1 MQVNDIELHAQ
12 GTSTFT
18 DDISLQHGT
27 LHAFPVVSTIAH
39 GKILAID
46 TSTALAYPSVV
57 KILLAHDIPGI
68 NNIGNIEAEE
78 VLLADQIAMYH
89 GQAIALVIAETA
101 AIARQAAGLVNIEYQ
116 ELPAVFDAR
125 TAHAQG
131 LYIAPPR
138 IFSLGD
144 VDRAWQECDFIID
157 GSASTGAAEHIYL
170 ETQSALA
177 IPLENDGLKLFSAT
191 QSPGLVQKACA
202 KVLGCPM
209 HRIEVDVL
217 RLGGGF
223 GGKEEQATPW
233 AALVALAAFLLKK
246 PVKIKLNR
254 DEDMRLT
261 GKRHPYDADFKIGL
275 DRTGKI
281 LAYQVEFFQNAGAV
295 ADLSLAIL
303 ERTLFHTSNSYYLP
317 NVRATANS
325 CRTHLP
331 PNTAFRGFGGPQAM
345 FVLESAI
352 FKAAQTMNL
361 DPAEIQQ
368 KNLLNEGDHFPYGMQ
383 VQRCQA
389 QISWQTVQ
397 TRYAIQDRQQAID
410 AYNSQHPLSK
420 KALALMPVCFGISF
434 TATFL
439 NQAGALVHI
448 YTDGSV
454 SVSMGAVEMGQGVKD
469 KIRKIAA
476 VTFAIDEARIK
487 VESTNT
493 SRIAN
498 MSPTAASVGSDL
510 NGAATLLACRQILQ
524 NLKAVAAKLLG
535 NDANAEQITLKEE
548 KVYLNG
554 EATAVEWA
562 KLISQAYVSRTALSA
577 HAHYATPEV
586 FFDRS
591 KEKGTPFAYHVYG
604 CAAVEVTVDCLR
616 GIYSIDRVSLMHDV
630 GKSLTPMIDRGQI
643 EGGVVQGLGWM
654 TIEEIIYD
662 QQGRLKTDNLTNYKI
677 PDLYFAPEI
686 EIEFLS
692 HEESPAVMHSKAIG
706 EPPLMYGIGA
716 YFALIKAIQAFNP
729 DWQPEFCAPM
739 TPEKVLLALYGKSD
753 APVN

>member
-12 GTSTFT
+12 GLSTFT
-18 DDISLQHGT
+18 DDIPLPQGT

-46 TSTALAYPSVV
+46 TRAALAYPGVV
-57 KILLAHDIPGI
+57 QILLAQDIPGI

-78 VLLADQIAMYH
+78 VLLAGEIAMYQ
-89 GQAIALVIAETA
+89 GQPIALVIAETET
-101 AIARQAAGLVNIEYQ
+101 IARQAAALVNIAYQ
-116 ELPAVFDAR
+116 NLPAVFDAR
-125 TAHAQG
+125 TSHAQG
-131 LYIAPPR
+131 LHIAPPR

-144 VDRAWQECDFIID
+144 IDKVWQDCDFIIE
-157 GSASTGAAEHIYL
+157 GSASTGAAEHVYL
-170 ETQSALA
+170 ENQTALA
-177 IPLENDGLKLFSAT
+177 APLENNGLKLFSAT

-202 KVLGCPM
+202 KVLNCPM

-223 GGKEEQATPW
+223 GGKEEQATLW

-275 DRTGKI
+275 DHTGKI
-281 LAYQVEFFQNAGAV
+281 LAYEVEFFQNAGAI

-303 ERTLFHTSNSYYLP
+303 ERTLFHTGNSYYLP
-317 NVRATANS
+317 NVRAIANS
-325 CRTHLP
+325 CRTNLP

-345 FVLESAI
+345 FILESAI
-352 FKAAQTMNL
+352 FKAAKSMHL
-361 DPAEIQQ
+361 DPAVIQQ
-368 KNLLNEGDHFPYGMQ
+368 KNLLKEGDHFPYGMQ
-383 VQRCQA
+383 AQQCQA

-397 TRYAIQDRQQAID
+397 TRYAIKDRQQAID
-410 AYNSQHPLSK
+410 VYNARNPLSK
-420 KALALMPVCFGISF
+420 KALALMPICFGISF

-454 SVSMGAVEMGQGVKD
+454 SVSMGAVEMGQGVKE

-476 VTFAIDEARIK
+476 LTFAIDEARVK

-510 NGAATLLACRQILQ
+510 NGAATLLACQQVLQ

-535 NDANAEQITLKEE
+535 HNANAEQITLRQE

-554 EATAVEWA
+554 EATPIDWR
-562 KLISQAYVSRTALSA
+562 KLISQAYLSRTALSA
-577 HAHYATPEV
+577 HAHYATPGV
-586 FFDRS
+586 FFDRTR
-591 KEKGTPFAYHVYG
+591 EKGTPFSYHVYG
-604 CAAVEVTVDCLR
+604 CASVEVTVDCLR
-616 GIYSIDRVSLMHDV
+616 GIYSIDRVSLVHDM
-630 GKSLTPMIDRGQI
+630 GRSLTPKVDIGQI

-654 TIEEIIYD
+654 TLEEIIVD

-677 PDLYFAPEI
+677 PDIYFAPEI

-692 HEESPAVMHSKAIG
+692 HEESPAVLRSKAVG

-716 YFALIKAIQAFNP
+716 YFALIKAIEAFNP
-729 DWQPEFCAPM
+729 NWQPDFCAPM
-739 TPEKVLLALYGKSD
+739 TPEKVLMALYGKND

>member
-1 MQVNDIELHAQ
+1 MQINDTELHAQ
-12 GTSTFT
+12 GASTFT
-18 DDISLQHGT
+18 GDMPLPQGT

-39 GKILAID
+39 GKIVAID
-46 TSTALAYPSVV
+46 THAALACPGVV
-57 KILLAHDIPGI
+57 QILSAQDIPGI

-78 VLLADQIAMYH
+78 VLLADHLVLYQ
-89 GQAIALVIAETA
+89 GQAIALVIAETEI
-101 AIARQAAGLVNIEYQ
+101 IARQAAALVNINYEK
-116 ELPAVFDAR
+116 LPAVFDAR
-125 TAHAQG
+125 TALAQG
-131 LYIAPPR
+131 LHIGPPR

-144 VDRAWQECDFIID
+144 VDKAWQACGFIIE
-157 GSASTGAAEHIYL
+157 GSASTGAAEHVYL
-170 ETQSALA
+170 ETQTALA
-177 IPLENDGLKLFSAT
+177 IPLENNGLKLFSAT
-191 QSPGLVQKACA
+191 QSPGLVQKAVA
-202 KVLGCPM
+202 RVLNSPM
-209 HRIEVDVL
+209 HLIEVDVL

-233 AALVALAAFLLKK
+233 AALVALAAFLLNK

-261 GKRHPYDADFKIGL
+261 GKRHPYNADFKIGL
-275 DRTGKI
+275 DQSGNI

-303 ERTLFHTSNSYYLP
+303 ERTLFHTGNSYYLP

-352 FKAAQTMNL
+352 FKAAQVMHL

-368 KNLLNEGDHFPYGMQ
+368 KNLLKEGDHFPYGMQ
-383 VQRCQA
+383 AQRCKA
-389 QISWQTVQ
+389 QTSWQAVQ
-397 TRYAIQDRQQAID
+397 THYAIQDRQQTID
-410 AYNSQHPLSK
+410 AYNAQELLSK
-420 KALALMPVCFGISF
+420 KALALMPICFGISF

-454 SVSMGAVEMGQGVKD
+454 SVSMGAVEMGQGVKE

-476 VTFAIDEARIK
+476 VTFGIIEARVKI
-487 VESTNT
+487 ESTNT

-510 NGAATLLACRQILQ
+510 NGAATLLACQQILQ
-524 NLKAVAAKLLG
+524 NLKALAAKLLG
-535 NDANAEQITLKEE
+535 NNANAEQITLKQE
-548 KVYLNG
+548 KIYLNG
-554 EATAVEWA
+554 EATEINWG
-562 KLISQAYVSRTALSA
+562 KLISQAYLSRTALSA
-577 HAHYATPEV
+577 HAHYATPGV
-586 FFDRS
+586 FFDRTQ
-591 KEKGTPFAYHVYG
+591 EKGTPFAYHVYG

-616 GIYSIDRVSLMHDV
+616 GIYTIDRVSLVHDA
-630 GKSLTPMIDRGQI
+630 GKSLDPMIDRGQI
-643 EGGVVQGLGWM
+643 EGGVIQGLGWM
-654 TIEEIIYD
+654 ALEEIIVD

-686 EIEFLS
+686 DIEFLV
-692 HEESPAVMHSKAIG
+692 HQESPAVMHSKAIG

-716 YFALIKAIQAFNP
+716 YFALVKAIQAFNP
-729 DWQPEFCAPM
+729 KWQPDFCAPM
-739 TPEKVLLALYGKSD
+739 TPEKVLLALYNQQKT
-753 APVN
+753 

>member
-1 MQVNDIELHAQ
+1 MQFNDIELHAQ

-18 DDISLQHGT
+18 DDIPLPQGT

-39 GKILAID
+39 GKILTID
-46 TSTALAYPSVV
+46 LDAALTVPGVV
-57 KILLAHDIPGI
+57 KILSAQDIPGF

-78 VLLADQIAMYH
+78 VLLADQTAMYQ
-89 GQAIALVIAETA
+89 GQAIALVIAETET
-101 AIARQAAGLVNIEYQ
+101 IARHAAGLVNIAYQ

-131 LYIAPPR
+131 LHIAPSR

-144 VDRAWQECDFIID
+144 VDTAWQKCDFVIE
-157 GSASTGAAEHIYL
+157 GSASTGAAEHVYL
-170 ETQSALA
+170 ETQTSLA
-177 IPLENDGLKLFSAT
+177 IPLENDGVKLFSAT

-223 GGKEEQATPW
+223 GGKEEQATLW
-233 AALVALAAFLLKK
+233 AALVALATFLLKK

-275 DRTGKI
+275 AHTGNI

-303 ERTLFHTSNSYYLP
+303 ERTLFHTGNTYFLP

-352 FKAAQTMNL
+352 FKAAQSMNL

-368 KNLLNEGDHFPYGMQ
+368 KNLLKDGDHFPYGMQ
-383 VQRCQA
+383 AQQCQA
-389 QISWQTVQ
+389 QTCWQTMQ
-397 TRYAIQDRQQAID
+397 TRYAIQDRQQTID
-410 AYNSQHPLSK
+410 TYNSVHPLSK
-420 KALALMPVCFGISF
+420 KALALMPICFGISF

-454 SVSMGAVEMGQGVKD
+454 SVSSGAVEMGQGVKE

-476 VTFAIDEARIK
+476 VAFAIDEARVK

-510 NGAATLLACRQILQ
+510 NGAATLLACNQILQ
-524 NLKAVAAKLLG
+524 NLKTVTAKLLG
-535 NDANAEQITLKEE
+535 NDANAEQITFKQE

-554 EATAVEWA
+554 EATAIDWR
-562 KLISQAYVSRTALSA
+562 KLISQAYLSRTALSA
-577 HAHYATPEV
+577 HAHYATPGV
-586 FFDRS
+586 YFDRS
-591 KEKGTPFAYHVYG
+591 REKGIPFAYHVYG
-604 CAAVEVTVDCLR
+604 CAAVEVTVDCLH
-616 GIYSIDRVSLMHDV
+616 GIYSIDRVSLVHDM
-630 GKSLTPMIDRGQI
+630 GKSLTTMVDRGQI

-686 EIEFLS
+686 EIKLLS

-729 DWQPEFCAPM
+729 NWQPNFNAPM
-739 TPEKVLLALYGKSD
+739 TPEKVLLALYGK
-753 APVN
+753 N

>member
-1 MQVNDIELHAQ
+1 MQINDIELHAQ
-12 GTSTFT
+12 GASTFT
-18 DDISLQHGT
+18 DDIPLPQGT

-46 TSTALAYPSVV
+46 TSGAMAYPGVVQILSVR
-57 KILLAHDIPGI
+57 DIPGI

-78 VLLADQIAMYH
+78 VLLADQIAMYQ
-89 GQAIALVIAETA
+89 GQPIALVIAETE
-101 AIARQAAGLVNIEYQ
+101 AIARQACGMVNIEYQ
-116 ELPAVFDAR
+116 ELPAIFDAR

-131 LYIAPPR
+131 LHITPPR

-144 VDRAWQECDFIID
+144 VDKAWQECDFIID
-157 GSASTGAAEHIYL
+157 GSASTGAAEHVYL
-170 ETQSALA
+170 ETQTALA
-177 IPLENDGLKLFSAT
+177 IPLENNGLKLFSAT
-191 QSPGLVQKACA
+191 QSPGLVQRACA
-202 KVLGCPM
+202 KVLNCPM

-223 GGKEEQATPW
+223 GGKEEQATLW
-233 AALVALAAFLLKK
+233 AALVALAAFLVKK

-275 DRTGKI
+275 DQTGKI

-303 ERTLFHTSNSYYLP
+303 ERTLFHTSNSYFIP

-352 FKAAQTMNL
+352 FKAAQTMHL

-368 KNLLNEGDHFPYGMQ
+368 KNLLQEGDHFPYGMQ
-383 VQRCQA
+383 TQRCQA

-397 TRYAIQDRQQAID
+397 THYAVQERQQVID
-410 AYNSQHPLSK
+410 TYNALNPLSK
-420 KALALMPVCFGISF
+420 KALALMPICFGISF

-469 KIRKIAA
+469 KIRNIAA
-476 VTFAIDEARIK
+476 VTFAINEARVK
-487 VESTNT
+487 VESSNT

-510 NGAATLLACRQILQ
+510 NGAATLLACQQILQ
-524 NLKAVAAKLLG
+524 NLKGVAAKLLG
-535 NDANAEQITLKEE
+535 NDANAEQITFKQE
-548 KVYLNG
+548 KVYLSG
-554 EATAVEWA
+554 KATAIEWG
-562 KLISQAYVSRTALSA
+562 KLISQAYMSRTALSA
-577 HAHYATPEV
+577 HAHYATPGV
-586 FFDRS
+586 FFDRTQ
-591 KEKGTPFAYHVYG
+591 EKGIPFAYHVYG

-616 GIYSIDRVSLMHDV
+616 GIYSIDRVSLVHDM
-630 GKSLTPMIDRGQI
+630 GKSLTPMVDRGQI

-654 TIEEIIYD
+654 TIEEIIVD
-662 QQGRLKTDNLTNYKI
+662 QQGRLKTGNLTNYKI

-686 EIEFLS
+686 DIEFLS

-716 YFALIKAIQAFNP
+716 YFALVKAIQAFNP
-729 DWQPEFCAPM
+729 DWQPEFYAPM
-739 TPEKVLLALYGKSD
+739 TPEKVLLALYSRQE
-753 APVN
+753 N